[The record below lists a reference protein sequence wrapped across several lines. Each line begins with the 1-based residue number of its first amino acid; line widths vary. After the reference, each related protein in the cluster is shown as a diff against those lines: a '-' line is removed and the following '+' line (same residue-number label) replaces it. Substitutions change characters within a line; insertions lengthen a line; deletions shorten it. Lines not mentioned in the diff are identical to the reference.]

1 MGAKLKTIAKCA
13 GIYSLWIPKLL
24 VPSMFRSFPGFHPKF
39 KKYLRKIDSRTKK
52 LARTLF
58 WQMIVQG
65 PKLEMRQLI
74 LARLVDIGTE
84 LAVAGLAI
92 SRVQGELNR
101 QNSRNFETVLYWLHS
116 AMIRID
122 GLFKEVGTNS
132 DKAGG
137 RQAGQAAY
145 G

>member
-1 MGAKLKTIAKCA
+1 
-13 GIYSLWIPKLL
+13 
-24 VPSMFRSFPGFHPKF
+24 
-39 KKYLRKIDSRTKK
+39 
-52 LARTLF
+52 
-58 WQMIVQG
+58 MIVQG

-132 DKAGG
+132 DKEAVKLAKQLMDNAELLTEVDTSHLGAIEREFG
-137 RQAGQAAY
+137 RDLTNGEVGEVAREKLLWECLFQGRAKKHPRKK
-145 G
+145 